1 MEDNYPY
8 KVYRDG
14 ELMMEAPEKCRYP
27 KSTELSMLDAG
38 YVIKLHGKRLTKTD
52 LRKEVGRR
60 G

>member
-1 MEDNYPY
+1 MEYNYPY

-14 ELMMEAPEKCRYP
+14 ELIMESTEQCRYP
-27 KSTELSMLDAG
+27 RQTELSMLDAG